1 MNNLDNFVSQFAGY
15 SDSYFF
21 YDNTVEIVFDK
32 AEHTYKLVQGE
43 ELIEVPSVT
52 TVCHIIDKSQIL
64 IPWACKMMGE
74 RITGS
79 LPSLIESNALN
90 YSNLEDIIFKAKFAW
105 KDKLEAAGD
114 VGTIAHNWIEQWIL
128 NTLAGKLKPEYPS
141 DPQAHKCCLAAE
153 QWAYNHNV
161 RWMSTETKVFSR
173 NHQYAGTR
181 DGKAYVDSCNDR
193 TCCPY
198 EFKDKLGAIDW
209 KTGTA
214 LYLEY
219 LFQLA
224 AYVMADLEE
233 HPDQKIEDFWVIHL
247 GRDDGEFNP
256 WHIDT
261 NDELEMYYYGFLNCL
276 RLYRSVEHAEQQVKL
291 KKENVRAAKREAQK
305 KLQAEQ
311 YKLKCK
317 GADKYKGKRKPV
329 CNDGHPCEYCLKKYA
344 EVQGL
349 TSVSST

>member
-1 MNNLDNFVSQFAGY
+1 MDNLDDFVSKFSNY
-15 SDSYFF
+15 SDEYHF
-21 YDNTVEIVFDK
+21 YDNTITIVFDK
-32 AEHTYKLVQGE
+32 KEHTYKLVQDD
-43 ELIEVPSVT
+43 ELREIPSVT
-52 TVCHIIDKSQIL
+52 TVCHIIDKSNVL
-64 IPWACKMMGE
+64 VPWSCKMMAQQILDTVVSNGLPQDYDEVE
-74 RITGS
+74 RLVT
-79 LPSLIESNALN
+79 
-90 YSNLEDIIFKAKFAW
+90 KAKFAW
-105 KDKLEAAGD
+105 KNKLEAAGD

-128 NTLAGKLKPEYPS
+128 NTLAGKLKPEYPENEKS
-141 DPQAHKCCLAAE
+141 HNCCLAAE
-153 QWAYNHNV
+153 QWVYNHNV
-161 RWMSTETKVFSR
+161 RWLSTETKVFSR

-198 EFKDKLGAIDW
+198 EFKDRLGAIDW

-224 AYVMADLEE
+224 AYCKADMEE
-233 HPDQKIEDFWVIHL
+233 HPDEVIEDFWVIHL
-247 GRDDGEFNP
+247 GRDDAEFNP

-261 NDELEMYYYGFLNCL
+261 ADELEMYYFGFLNAL
-276 RLYRSVEHAEQQVKL
+276 RLYKSVEHAEEQVKN
-291 KKENVRAAKREAQK
+291 KREHVRAAKREAQK

-329 CNDGHPCEYCLKKYA
+329 CNNGHPCEYCLKKYA
-344 EVQGL
+344 EVQDL
-349 TSVSST
+349 TSVLSTC